1 MRRGGP
7 AVTSGAIAPASTGR
21 LAFARADHRPYHRVT
36 MEPPLHVA
44 LEIVRTR
51 AFAVAV
57 DWPGLTR
64 GGRDEGAALEALLR
78 AAPRYAAALAA
89 AGVPFAPPADRAGLV
104 VVDRLPG
111 TSTTEFGAPGVPL
124 PGDDTPLDEAG
135 LARQAAI
142 LQATWA
148 AFGAAAARHAGDEL
162 AKGPRGGG
170 RDLAKI
176 VAHVEDADRAYLVQL
191 GARAPKTVAGPAP
204 IADVH
209 AAALAALRARALGLP
224 VPDPST
230 VTKPWPPRYYVRR
243 AAWHWLD
250 HAWEI
255 EDRARPAEG

>member
-1 MRRGGP
+1 MK
-7 AVTSGAIAPASTGR
+7 
-21 LAFARADHRPYHRVT
+21 
-36 MEPPLHVA
+36 PPLDVA
-44 LEIVRTR
+44 LEVGRTR
-51 AFAVAV
+51 TFAVAV

-64 GGRDEGAALEALLR
+64 GGRDEDAALDALLR

-89 AGVPFAPPADRAGLV
+89 AGVPFAPPAECEGLAV
-104 VVDRLPG
+104 VGRLPG

-124 PGDDTPLDEAG
+124 PGDETLLDEAG

-148 AFGAAAARHAGDEL
+148 AFDAAAARHAGSEL

-204 IADVH
+204 MADVH
-209 AAALAALRARALGLP
+209 AAALAALRVGALGLP
-224 VPDPST
+224 VTDPNR

-255 EDRARPAEG
+255 EDRALPAGS

>member
-1 MRRGGP
+1 MK
-7 AVTSGAIAPASTGR
+7 
-21 LAFARADHRPYHRVT
+21 
-36 MEPPLHVA
+36 PPLRVA
-44 LEIVRTR
+44 LEIARTR
-51 AFAVAV
+51 TFAVAV

-64 GGRDEGAALEALLR
+64 GGRDEDAALDALVR

-89 AGVPFAPPADRAGLV
+89 AGVPFAPPADRAGLA
-104 VVDRLPG
+104 VVDQLPG

-124 PGDDTPLDEAG
+124 PGDDAPLDEVG

-148 AFGAAAARHAGDEL
+148 AFEAAAGRHAGTEL

-170 RDLAKI
+170 RDVAKM
-176 VAHVEDADRAYLVQL
+176 VAHVEDADRGYLVQL
-191 GARAPKTVAGPAP
+191 GARPPKTVTRPAP

-209 AAALAALRARALGLP
+209 DAALATLRARALGLP
-224 VPDPST
+224 APDPNS
-230 VTKPWPPRYYVRR
+230 VTRPWSPRYYIRR

-255 EDRARPAEG
+255 EDRALPVDG